1 VKTVEGTLSA
11 VRQSTP
17 ARASRIAADW
27 IGFLFF
33 CAFALTIPLTA
44 GSSGLLLLPPMLY
57 EVAVAGTFLSRNR
70 ARRSL
75 QGVAPRLIAYIATFL
90 LPLFIWIAIR
100 WIPSF
105 FTTTQSSLL
114 RTAGAS
120 FWLFGTVLS
129 FWPIWYMRRSFSIE
143 PAARELATEGP
154 YRIAR
159 HPIYAT
165 QLLEYLGIWMLH
177 ATVAFAAALVGWLII
192 VRVRMRYEEQVLR
205 DEFPEYA
212 SYQQRV
218 GAFGPR
224 LRPVLALSGE

>member
-1 VKTVEGTLSA
+1 VGETGELVLSTLK
-11 VRQSTP
+11 RT
-17 ARASRIAADW
+17 SRTTADW
-27 IGFLFF
+27 VGCLFF
-33 CAFALTIPLTA
+33 CAFAITIPLTS

-57 EVAVAGTFLSRNR
+57 EVAVAATFLLRNR

-75 QGVAPRLIAYIATFL
+75 QGLMPRLISYVATFF

-105 FTTTQSSLL
+105 FTITQSPLL

-143 PAARELATEGP
+143 PAARELATNGP

>member
-1 VKTVEGTLSA
+1 MGL
-11 VRQSTP
+11 
-17 ARASRIAADW
+17 ARTERSSRTAADW
-27 IGFLFF
+27 VGCIFF
-33 CAFALTIPLTA
+33 CAFSLAIPLTS
-44 GSSGLLLLPPMLY
+44 GRSGLLLLPPMLY
-57 EVAVAGTFLSRNR
+57 EAAVAATFLVRGR
-70 ARRSL
+70 ARRAL
-75 QGVAPRLIAYIATFL
+75 PGVVPRLVAYVATFL
-90 LPLFIWIAIR
+90 VPVFLWLATKWAPDFL
-100 WIPSF
+100 S
-105 FTTTQSSLL
+105 TSQSSIL
-114 RTAGAS
+114 RLAGAS
-120 FWLFGTVLS
+120 VWLFGAVLS

-143 PAARELATEGP
+143 PAARELATKGP

-205 DEFPEYA
+205 DVFPEYA

-224 LRPVLALSGE
+224 LRPVLAMSGE